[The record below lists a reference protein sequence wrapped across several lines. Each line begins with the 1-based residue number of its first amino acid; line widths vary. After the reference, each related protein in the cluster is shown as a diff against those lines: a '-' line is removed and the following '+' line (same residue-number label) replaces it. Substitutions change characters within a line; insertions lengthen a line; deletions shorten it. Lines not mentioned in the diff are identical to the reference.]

1 MPLLSKVRGVHQA
14 LAIRRKIRPGL
25 PRSFFVMDF
34 VRFGAGLG
42 LHAPESAGAVDVPP
56 VGNEENLITI
66 ARPDW
71 TDFVIELAVVI
82 AWQFAAGFS
91 CQALHVPE
99 FTTAE
104 IGDENMKVSLV
115 QSGDECQAFAIR

>member
-71 TDFVIELAVVI
+71 TDFVIELAVI
-82 AWQFAAGFS
+82 ITWQVSGNLYS
-91 CQALHVPE
+91 QALHVPDVI
-99 FTTAE
+99 TA
-104 IGDENMKVSLV
+104 
-115 QSGDECQAFAIR
+115 

>member
-14 LAIRRKIRPGL
+14 FTIGRKIRPR
-25 PRSFFVMDF
+25 PRGSFFVMNF
-34 VRFGAGLG
+34 VRFGAVLR
-42 LHAPESAGAVDVPP
+42 LHAPESASAVDVAA
-56 VGNEENLITI
+56 VGNEENRITI

-91 CQALHVPE
+91 CLALHVPE

>member
-1 MPLLSKVRGVHQA
+1 
-14 LAIRRKIRPGL
+14 
-25 PRSFFVMDF
+25 MDF

-71 TDFVIELAVVI
+71 TDLVIELAVVI
-82 AWQFAAGFS
+82 KWQIGGS
-91 CQALHVPE
+91 LSSQVLHVPE
-99 FTTAE
+99 FTAAE
-104 IGDENMKVSLV
+104 IGDLDIQSSLRSEENSSEL
-115 QSGDECQAFAIR
+115 QSRPHLACLLLFAL

>member
-1 MPLLSKVRGVHQA
+1 
-14 LAIRRKIRPGL
+14 
-25 PRSFFVMDF
+25 MDF

-82 AWQFAAGFS
+82 TWQIGGS
-91 CQALHVPE
+91 LSSQALHVPE

-104 IGDENMKVSLV
+104 IGDENMKVSLRSEERRV
-115 QSGDECQAFAIR
+115 GKECRSRWSPYH

>member
-1 MPLLSKVRGVHQA
+1 MPLQTKVRGLPQA
-14 LAIRRKIRPGL
+14 FTKGRKIRKPLPDGFFIMIFMCFGPGL
-25 PRSFFVMDF
+25 RLHPRQTAS
-34 VRFGAGLG
+34 
-42 LHAPESAGAVDVPP
+42 AVDVAA

-71 TDFVIELAVVI
+71 TDFVIELAIVI
-82 AWQFAAGFS
+82 AWQFAACFS

-99 FTTAE
+99 FPTAE

>member
-14 LAIRRKIRPGL
+14 LAIWRKIWPGL
-25 PRSFFVMDF
+25 PGGFFVMNF
-34 VRFGAGLG
+34 VPFLAGLRF
-42 LHAPESAGAVDVPP
+42 HPPKSAGAVDGPA

-82 AWQFAAGFS
+82 ACQFAARFYR
-91 CQALHVPE
+91 QALDVLKV
-99 FTTAE
+99 TTAE
-104 IGDENMKVSLV
+104 IGDENMKVPLV
-115 QSGDECQAFAIR
+115 QSRDKRHAFAVG

>member
-1 MPLLSKVRGVHQA
+1 MPLMSKVRDVHQA
-14 LAIRRKIRPGL
+14 FIIGGNSRPRL
-25 PRSFFVMDF
+25 PGGFFIMNF
-34 VRFGAGLG
+34 MCFGAGLR
-42 LHAPESAGAVDVPP
+42 LHPPESASAVDVAA

-82 AWQFAAGFS
+82 TWQIGGS
-91 CQALHVPE
+91 LSSQALHVPE